1 MPGETHRVLDLPLMT
16 FDIPAEIAQMRASE
30 QWKASR
36 RGAKTLAKNSDV
48 RMVLVGLSA
57 GLAIHEHRAE
67 GPITV
72 SIAEGKIRFKVGG
85 EERIL
90 PRGTILT
97 LGSGITHELEALEDS
112 AFVVTVIQP
121 RPAQG

>member
-16 FDIPAEIAQMRASE
+16 FDIPAEIAAMRASE
-30 QWKASR
+30 QWKSSR
-36 RGAKTLAKNSDV
+36 RGAKTLAKNADV
-48 RMVLVGLSA
+48 RMVLVGLSK

-72 SIAEGKIRFKVGG
+72 SVAEGTIRFKAAG
-85 EERIL
+85 EERTL
-90 PRGTILT
+90 ERGTILA
-97 LGSGITHELEALEDS
+97 LGQGITHELEALEDS

-121 RPAQG
+121 HPAHS

>member
-1 MPGETHRVLDLPLMT
+1 MPAETHRALDLPLMT
-16 FDIPAEIAQMRASE
+16 FDIPAEIADMKASD
-30 QWKASR
+30 QWKTAR
-36 RGAKTLAKNSDV
+36 RGAKTLAKNGDV
-48 RMVLVGLSA
+48 RMVLVGLSK

-72 SIAEGKIRFKVGG
+72 SVAEGKLRFKVGD

-90 PRGTILT
+90 ERGALLT
-97 LGSGITHELEALEDS
+97 LGSGITHQLEALEDS

-121 RPAQG
+121 HK

>member
-1 MPGETHRVLDLPLMT
+1 MPDDTHRVLDLPLMT
-16 FDIPAEIAQMRASE
+16 FDIPAEIAGMRASE
-30 QWKASR
+30 QWKTSR
-36 RGAKTLAKNSDV
+36 RGAKTLAKNADV
-48 RMVLVGLSA
+48 RIVLVGLSK

-72 SIAEGKIRFKVGG
+72 SVAEGRIHFKVGG

-90 PRGTILT
+90 ARGALLT
-97 LGSGITHELEALEDS
+97 LGSGITHQLEALEDS

-121 RPAQG
+121 HNPA